1 MRGSKN
7 FMFINQINKV
17 NLVAV
22 LFCFQTSLLA
32 HCEVFS
38 CAFKE
43 NRGRNHAV
51 PFLQCSDHY
60 KPDNVVPVTHSGKS
74 ICV

>member
-32 HCEVFS
+32 HFEVFS
-38 CAFKE
+38 FKE
-43 NRGRNHAV
+43 NRGRNHEV
-51 PFLQCSDHY
+51 PFPRCSDNY
-60 KPDNVVPVTHSGKS
+60 KHDNVVPVTHSCKS